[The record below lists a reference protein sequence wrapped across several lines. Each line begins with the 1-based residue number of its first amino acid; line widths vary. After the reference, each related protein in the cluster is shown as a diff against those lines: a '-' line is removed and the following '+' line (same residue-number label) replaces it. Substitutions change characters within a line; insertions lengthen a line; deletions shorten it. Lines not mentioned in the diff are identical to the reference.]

1 MMPRT
6 TEAPPLP
13 RPGAPRVLL
22 LTGTCGSGK
31 STIAE
36 RLGARPGW
44 AHVSED
50 AIWASCIGRDRGA
63 PGTPEHR
70 AKRRLVH
77 AIAFAAI
84 RAGIACR
91 GRVVVDATVHE
102 APPESYEEYRAFF
115 RREEIPWALRVL
127 HPELDVAV
135 ARDAARDGSHAGRTR
150 VESLWTNFA
159 ARAFPAAWYL
169 DTSRD
174 TPEETVRRLVDCGLA

>member
-1 MMPRT
+1 MTPRRL
-6 TEAPPLP
+6 ELPPLP
-13 RPGAPRVLL
+13 VPGAPRVLL

-36 RLGARPGW
+36 ILGARPGW

-50 AIWASCIGRDRGA
+50 TIWASCIGRDRGA
-63 PGTPEHR
+63 FGSPEHR

-84 RAGIACR
+84 RAAIACR
-91 GRVVVDATVHE
+91 GRVVLDATVHE
-102 APPESYEEYRAFF
+102 SPPESYEEYRAFF

-127 HPELDVAV
+127 HPDLDVAV
-135 ARDAARDGSHAGRTR
+135 ARDAARDGWRAGRER
-150 VESLWTNFA
+150 VANLREKFTA
-159 ARAFPAAWYL
+159 HAFPPAWYL

-174 TPEETVRRLVDCGLA
+174 TPQDTVRRLVDCGLA